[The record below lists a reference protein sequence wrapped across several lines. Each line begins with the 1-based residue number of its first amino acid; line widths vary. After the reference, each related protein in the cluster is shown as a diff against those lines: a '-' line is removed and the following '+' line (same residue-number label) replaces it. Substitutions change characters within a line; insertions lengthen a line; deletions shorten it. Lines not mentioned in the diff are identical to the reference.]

1 MKFIPTDV
9 DTILLSVLKKNIIN
23 EVYNKY
29 SDIMIEIEIKA
40 KIDDK
45 NDALNKIKSLGA
57 SYSHS
62 EEQEDIYFNAP
73 DKDYRETD
81 EALRI
86 RLVPIDGEV
95 KKILTYK
102 GPKIDSKS
110 KTRKEI
116 EVEVA
121 DLDKMTDILIALGFK
136 PSAIV
141 SKVRRIFY
149 YDEFTITLDKLEKIG
164 YFMEIECMTN
174 DEEDIEQTRDNIM
187 ELFKKM
193 GITRGFERRSYL
205 ELLEL

>member
-1 MKFIPTDV
+1 
-9 DTILLSVLKKNIIN
+9 
-23 EVYNKY
+23 
-29 SDIMIEIEIKA
+29 MIEIEIKA

-95 KKILTYK
+95 KKILTYI

-116 EVEVA
+116 EVEVT

>member
-1 MKFIPTDV
+1 
-9 DTILLSVLKKNIIN
+9 
-23 EVYNKY
+23 
-29 SDIMIEIEIKA
+29 MIEIEIKA

-110 KTRKEI
+110 KTRKE
-116 EVEVA
+116 
-121 DLDKMTDILIALGFK
+121 KQIL
-136 PSAIV
+136 
-141 SKVRRIFY
+141 
-149 YDEFTITLDKLEKIG
+149 
-164 YFMEIECMTN
+164 
-174 DEEDIEQTRDNIM
+174 
-187 ELFKKM
+187 
-193 GITRGFERRSYL
+193 
-205 ELLEL
+205 